1 MNLSIVSDKIVFS
14 ILKDIKIGH
23 LELTNYDGKNYSFG
37 NIKDSLRADIKIKNK
52 NFTFNLIRSGSVGL
66 AESYM
71 KDEFET
77 NNLSNL
83 IEITARNIKQIH
95 KFSGLLDLSFI
106 NYIKSIF
113 VKNTKN
119 RSKTNI
125 SKHYDLGNEF
135 FSLWLDKSLTYSS
148 AIFDEKNKNL
158 SDAQN
163 NKYQKLI
170 DLIKPGVGDKVLEI
184 GCGWGGFAE

>member
-1 MNLSIVSDKIVFS
+1 MNLSTVSDKIVFS
-14 ILKDIKIGH
+14 ILKDIKVGH

-37 NIKDSLRADIKIKNK
+37 NIKDSLHAYIKVKNK
-52 NFTFNLIRSGSVGL
+52 NFTFSLIRSGSVGL

-71 KDEFET
+71 NDHFET
-77 NNLSNL
+77 SNLSNL

-106 NYIKSIF
+106 NYLKSIF

-125 SKHYDLGNEF
+125 SKHCEKAEF
-135 FSLWLDKSLTYSS
+135 
-148 AIFDEKNKNL
+148 
-158 SDAQN
+158 
-163 NKYQKLI
+163 
-170 DLIKPGVGDKVLEI
+170 
-184 GCGWGGFAE
+184 